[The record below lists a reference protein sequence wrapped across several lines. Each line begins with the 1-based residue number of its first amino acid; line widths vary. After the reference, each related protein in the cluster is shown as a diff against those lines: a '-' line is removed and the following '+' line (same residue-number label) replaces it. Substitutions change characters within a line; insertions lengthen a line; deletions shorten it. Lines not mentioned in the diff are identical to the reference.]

1 MSNIGVSEI
10 LLTAVIGIVGWVAV
24 TVFEMSSDM
33 AVISYR
39 VEENYNMIK
48 PMWQE
53 FLTENAVV
61 EKKK

>member
-1 MSNIGVSEI
+1 
-10 LLTAVIGIVGWVAV
+10 
-24 TVFEMSSDM
+24 MSSDM

>member
-10 LLTAVIGIVGWVAV
+10 LLTAVIGIVGWVAI

-53 FLTENAVV
+53 FFTESAVA

>member
-10 LLTAVIGIVGWVAV
+10 LLTAVIGIVGWVAI